1 MPGMRM
7 AIRKK
12 PRPRVTSVVMAA
24 MSTGINRPIS
34 SDQNTYC
41 PEFASAVRKCG
52 WFKTTL
58 KLSRPEKDTM
68 LYPLVLENASWIEP
82 SKGQME

>member
-41 PEFASAVRKCG
+41 PELASAVRKCG

-68 LYPLVLENASWIEP
+68 LYPLVLENAS
-82 SKGQME
+82 